1 MPKQATGSWLLGQYW
16 GYESRSE
23 GEEGRWENCGWS
35 SRQHGGGWSDPC
47 PLIRARHRH
56 PPLELSAGRARL
68 SLAGKTHTSI
78 PEPAAPPRPRIIST
92 ALRSTASRTL
102 TALTLT
108 AQWSLS
114 HGRMFHSYFS
124 PVCLPEGVAVR
135 IIAGPRSNST
145 AFAPHVTIWNDQ
157 ILTVLVFPNPLFVF
171 QMRPI
176 QTFALALYRCCIAWP
191 FLNVSIT
198 HGKWLE
204 Q

>member
-1 MPKQATGSWLLGQYW
+1 MPSYSGTASSSASGAVCRTGTTIS
-16 GYESRSE
+16 
-23 GEEGRWENCGWS
+23 
-35 SRQHGGGWSDPC
+35 GGKDTTPSG
-47 PLIRARHRH
+47 
-56 PPLELSAGRARL
+56 G
-68 SLAGKTHTSI
+68 SI